1 MRKGFNMSN
10 EELEYFYDED
20 KDLPIEKSNM
30 KRDAGS
36 DGEGPNKKIRKN
48 DEVIRLL
55 IPSKIAGAIIGKG
68 GQNIQKLRAQ
78 YKATVSVDDCQ
89 GPERTVLISSDMESV
104 CNILAEMLKNFEEKE
119 EGEID
124 LRLLIHQSLAGC
136 VIGKAGS
143 KIKELRDKIGSRIKI
158 FSNLAP
164 QSTDRIVQILG
175 KPDHCIDS
183 IKEIVNLVKSTPVRG
198 PVHNYDPLNF
208 DDVYAEEYGGYG
220 ASGGG
225 NGFRNGGRFS
235 GGSGSARG
243 GDRSGMD
250 RFGDRGDRR
259 GDMDRSRGGGPMSRG
274 GGSGMESRE
283 FVDPWARPPMGN
295 GGGPMG
301 GNSPNMNMSM
311 GGMSY
316 GGGMGN
322 GSGMGGGA
330 GGVSGG
336 NGMGMGGGGGGGSG
350 MGMGGGSMGG
360 GMSGSYGMGGGGVG
374 GNMSNMGGSGGGSG
388 PLEMDEKNTTQV
400 TIPKDLAGAIIGKGG
415 GRIRRIRTESNAFIT
430 IDEPLRGSND
440 RIITITGT
448 PKQIQ
453 TAQYLLQQ
461 SVHENRRKF

>member
-1 MRKGFNMSN
+1 
-10 EELEYFYDED
+10 
-20 KDLPIEKSNM
+20 M

-104 CNILAEMLKNFEEKE
+104 CNILSEMLKNFEEKE

-183 IKEIVNLVKSTPVRG
+183 IKEIVNLVKSTPIRG

-220 ASGGG
+220 ANGGG
-225 NGFRNGGRFS
+225 NGFRNGGARFS
-235 GGSGSARG
+235 GGGNPRG
-243 GDRSGMD
+243 GDRSGGMD
-250 RFGDRGDRR
+250 RFGGGGGERGDRR
-259 GDMDRSRGGGPMSRG
+259 GDMDRSRGGGG
-274 GGSGMESRE
+274 GGGGGGPMGRASMESRD

-301 GNSPNMNMSM
+301 GSSPNMNMSM

-322 GSGMGGGA
+322 GGGA
-330 GGVSGG
+330 GGVSGSS
-336 NGMGMGGGGGGGSG
+336 GMGMGGGGGGGGSG

-360 GMSGSYGMGGGGVG
+360 GMSNSYGMGGGGVG
-374 GNMSNMGGSGGGSG
+374 GNMSSMGGNGGGSG
-388 PLEMDEKNTTQV
+388 PIEMDGKNTTQV

-430 IDEPLRGSND
+430 IDEPLPGSND

>member
-1 MRKGFNMSN
+1 MRKGFIMTSN
-10 EELEYFYDED
+10 EDYDYPYEEEQD
-20 KDLPIEKSNM
+20 IQIEKSNM

-104 CNILAEMLKNFEEKE
+104 CNILAEMLKNFEGKE
-119 EGEID
+119 DGEID

-136 VIGKAGS
+136 VIGKSGS

-183 IKEIVNLVKSTPVRG
+183 IKEIVGLLKSTPVRG

-208 DDVYAEEYGGYG
+208 DDVYSEEYGGYG
-220 ASGGG
+220 SSGGG
-225 NGFRNGGRFS
+225 NGFRNGGRF
-235 GGSGSARG
+235 GGNTRG
-243 GDRSGMD
+243 GDRGGMD
-250 RFGDRGDRR
+250 RFGGDRER
-259 GDMDRSRGGGPMSRG
+259 RDIERNRGGGPMGR
-274 GGSGMESRE
+274 MESRGE
-283 FVDPWARPPMGN
+283 FPDPWARPPMGN
-295 GGGPMG
+295 GGPMG
-301 GNSPNMNMSM
+301 GNSPNMNMPM

-322 GSGMGGGA
+322 GGG
-330 GGVSGG
+330 SGG
-336 NGMGMGGGGGGGSG
+336 TGGGSG
-350 MGMGGGSMGG
+350 MGMGGSMGG
-360 GMSGSYGMGGGGVG
+360 GNMGSGGMGSSFGMGSGSGGVG
-374 GNMSNMGGSGGGSG
+374 GNMGNMGGNNGGPGS
-388 PLEMDEKNTTQV
+388 LEMDKSTTQV

-430 IDEPLRGSND
+430 IDEPLPGSND

>member
-1 MRKGFNMSN
+1 
-10 EELEYFYDED
+10 
-20 KDLPIEKSNM
+20 M

-104 CNILAEMLKNFEEKE
+104 CNILAEMLKNFEGKE
-119 EGEID
+119 DGEID

-136 VIGKAGS
+136 VIGKSGS

-183 IKEIVNLVKSTPVRG
+183 IKEIVSLLKSTPVRG

-208 DDVYAEEYGGYG
+208 DDVYSEEYGGYG
-220 ASGGG
+220 SSGSG
-225 NGFRNGGRFS
+225 NGFRNGGRFGS
-235 GGSGSARG
+235 SNRGSDRGGGMEQRFG
-243 GDRSGMD
+243 GDRERRDID
-250 RFGDRGDRR
+250 RN
-259 GDMDRSRGGGPMSRG
+259 RGGGPMGRMENRG
-274 GGSGMESRE
+274 D
-283 FVDPWARPPMGN
+283 FQDPWARPQMGN
-295 GGGPMG
+295 GGPMG
-301 GNSPNMNMSM
+301 GNSPNMNMPM
-311 GGMSY
+311 GGTGMNY
-316 GGGMGN
+316 GGMGN
-322 GSGMGGGA
+322 GGSMGG
-330 GGVSGG
+330 SGG
-336 NGMGMGGGGGGGSG
+336 TGSGSG
-350 MGMGGGSMGG
+350 MGMGGG
-360 GMSGSYGMGGGGVG
+360 
-374 GNMSNMGGSGGGSG
+374 NMGSNFGMGSGGGGANMGGNMGGNSGGPG
-388 PLEMDEKNTTQV
+388 PLEMDKSTTQV

-430 IDEPLRGSND
+430 IDEPLPGSND

-461 SVHENRRKF
+461 SSRMPMSSISSHTT